1 MTDVLDT
8 TTLGELV
15 AARPAVARILDGFGL
30 DYCCHGERTLV
41 EACAT
46 KGLDADVV
54 AAKLA
59 DVDAEGDTAWTAL
72 SPPALA
78 DHIVET
84 HHRFLW
90 EELPLLEALATKVL
104 GVHAERHPEL
114 ADVREL
120 VVELRTDLE
129 PHLLK
134 EERVLFPAIAALA
147 EGDREFTFG
156 SVSNPIRMMLLE
168 HDRAGELLA
177 RLREVTHGYTAPHDG
192 CASYRSLYERL
203 ADLELDTHL
212 HIHKE
217 NHSLFP
223 AALRLA
229 DA

>member
-8 TTLGELV
+8 TTLGDLV
-15 AARPAVARILDGFGL
+15 AANPAAARILDGFGL
-30 DYCCHGERTLV
+30 DYCCHGERTLL

-46 KGLDADVV
+46 KGLDAEVV

-59 DVDAEGDTAWTAL
+59 DVGTEGDTTWTTL

-78 DHIVET
+78 GHIVET

-104 GVHAERHPEL
+104 GVHGERHAEL
-114 ADVREL
+114 VEVHEL
-120 VVELRTDLE
+120 VVALRADLE
-129 PHLLK
+129 PHLHK
-134 EERVLFPAIAALA
+134 EERVLFPAIGALA
-147 EGDREFTFG
+147 EGKRDFAFG
-156 SVSNPIRMMLLE
+156 SVANPIRMMLLE

-177 RLREVTHGYTAPHDG
+177 RLREVTHGYTVPDDG

-203 ADLELDTHL
+203 AELELDTHL

-229 DA
+229 EG